1 MEPVRDHCEMC
12 FDETAVGFCKTCGYI
27 GKACLGIHKKG
38 RAFQSH
44 IINIHEEGEEKTKV
58 IMRDITEECCKEH
71 PKEKAIFLCKAH
83 DCMICG
89 RCLHSGHLSC
99 GKQVVDLLQEAGTI
113 DNDKV
118 NNMKQALNEL
128 KNDSLRL
135 KEESRLKNETN
146 EVQAEKCYKELDS
159 LETRLKRSVEDIIRN
174 VRNETCKYQDE
185 NIEAFSC
192 IAAVCDENVVWAD
205 EEEKQIEELVTNSFT
220 GHLCL
225 RSKAFNKAVSGPKL
239 KMKENEHKQTF
250 KIFCL
255 KENEIAL
262 KCLFEDMRDVCHIQE
277 EVDGSDDGSAVTHD
291 VGNATSAIQK
301 TRKELSDELI
311 QVKRDLAKS
320 EKTRKSFEQELL
332 QARQVIEK
340 SEKACDTSA
349 DEKCVICMDTI
360 VRPIKLHCGHMFC
373 TECIYVQFHFRKAC
387 PICGLILGVIIG
399 NQTPGK
405 MTVYVDKLRCCSGY
419 PDFGTITL
427 NYEFVDGYQTEEH
440 PSPGQFYEEIQET
453 GFIPDNPRGRKIC
466 RMLKIA
472 FKRRLVFTI
481 RDEGVI
487 TWNDIHHKTDR
498 RPNSQFGYPDPKYLD
513 RVTEDLALNGITEND
528 IQKDDMLQGTLI
540 V

>member
-1 MEPVRDHCEMC
+1 
-12 FDETAVGFCKTCGYI
+12 GFCKTCGYI

-301 TRKELSDELI
+301 
-311 QVKRDLAKS
+311 
-320 EKTRKSFEQELL
+320 
-332 QARQVIEK
+332 
-340 SEKACDTSA
+340 
-349 DEKCVICMDTI
+349 
-360 VRPIKLHCGHMFC
+360 
-373 TECIYVQFHFRKAC
+373 
-387 PICGLILGVIIG
+387 
-399 NQTPGK
+399 
-405 MTVYVDKLRCCSGY
+405 
-419 PDFGTITL
+419 
-427 NYEFVDGYQTEEH
+427 EEH